1 MKRLWKG
8 FATAPLLAQL
18 GQLAFGALLL
28 FHVWLLARRVSAG
41 ALFDATVLW
50 RWLGACGLLLFWRL
64 QRHLADQLSVR
75 ARKRSNLAFW
85 VLVLVLH
92 SGVPAAGPAI
102 SAIPLTELSHLAL
115 PLLAALLLI
124 ETLGAL
130 IASRKLSRRFARSR
144 FDMRRRALQAGFL
157 PQLSCRPPPTR

>member
-8 FATAPLLAQL
+8 FATASLLAQL
-18 GQLAFGALLL
+18 GQLTFGALLL
-28 FHVWLLARRVSAG
+28 FHAWLLARRLSDG
-41 ALFDATVLW
+41 AFDSSVLW

-64 QRHLADQLSVR
+64 QRHLAGQLSVR

-130 IASRKLSRRFARSR
+130 IASRKLSLRFARSPSE
-144 FDMRRRALQAGFL
+144 MRRRALQAGFL